1 MDEDFITFEAACE
14 YLGVT
19 SGQLYQYTHKKLLPF
34 YKPFGKRL
42 YFKKSELNAII
53 NSVRIAPQSEIE
65 EQARQLTRKPAAV

>member
-19 SGQLYQYTHKKLLPF
+19 SGQMYQYTHKKLIPA

-42 YFKKSELNAII
+42 YFKKSEINAII
-53 NSVRIAPQSEIE
+53 NSVRISPQSEIE